1 LHAEFKTLFMLEACA
16 QTSVVPN
23 MGPEELSG
31 LFLTGKVHLN
41 QPNRWF
47 WNVPLP
53 ERCAYQLP
61 EERKRFTVL
70 GQPFVVFV
78 LSIACETPAMS

>member
-1 LHAEFKTLFMLEACA
+1 MLEARA
-16 QTSVVPN
+16 KTSVAN

-31 LFLTGKVHLN
+31 LLPDGQRSCLN

-47 WNVPLP
+47 GNVPLP
-53 ERCAYQLP
+53 EGCAYQLP
-61 EERKRFTVL
+61 EECKRFTVL